1 MKTSVY
7 SISGKELRTID
18 LDDSVFN
25 REVSMGSI
33 YEAVKVELA
42 NRRQGTHS
50 TLTRREVDATTKKPY
65 AQKGTGRARQGRVKS
80 PHYVGGGIAF
90 GPKPRDYSYV
100 IPKKVKRL
108 AYKSILSMKASTGNF
123 KVIEDFSVATG
134 KTKDM
139 AGILK
144 AVSGEGRVVVVTTTH
159 DVMLKRAARNLPNL
173 TLLAWNQ
180 LNAHD
185 LFYSH
190 QLILMEKAALEL
202 SRFYSDREV
211 NDNGSV

>member
-7 SISGKELRTID
+7 SIAGKELRSIELEDT
-18 LDDSVFN
+18 VFA

-33 YEAVKVELA
+33 YEAIKVELA

-50 TLTRREVDATTKKPY
+50 TLTRREVDATTRKPY
-65 AQKGTGRARQGRVKS
+65 AQKGTGRARQGRVKA
-80 PHYVGGGIAF
+80 PHYVGGGIVF

-108 AYKSILSMKASTGNF
+108 AFKSILSLKASSGNF
-123 KVIEDFSVATG
+123 KVVEDFTIASG
-134 KTKDM
+134 KTRDM
-139 AGILK
+139 ASVLK
-144 AVSGEGRVVVVTTTH
+144 AVTGEGRVVVVTSAH
-159 DVMLKRAARNLPNL
+159 DAMLKRAGRNIPNL

-190 QLILMEKAALEL
+190 QLILMEKAALEIG
-202 SRFYSDREV
+202 RVYGDQEV
-211 NDNGSV
+211 ESHGSV

>member
-1 MKTSVY
+1 MKTKVY
-7 SISGKELRTID
+7 NILGKEVKTID
-18 LDDSVFN
+18 LDDSVFA

-33 YEAVKVELA
+33 YEAIKVELA

-65 AQKGTGRARQGRVKS
+65 AQKGTGRARQGRIKA
-80 PHYVGGGIAF
+80 PHYVGGGIVF

-108 AYKSILSMKASTGNF
+108 ALKSILSLKVSSGAF
-123 KVIEDFSVATG
+123 KVIEDFSISSG

-139 AGILK
+139 AKILET
-144 AVSGEGRVVVVTTTH
+144 VSGSGRTVMVASAH
-159 DVMLKRAARNLPNL
+159 DELLKRAGRNLPNL
-173 TLLAWNQ
+173 TLLTWNQ

-190 QLILMEKAALEL
+190 NLLIMEKAAMEL
-202 SRFYSDREV
+202 GNMYGEPKDG
-211 NDNGSV
+211 D

>member
-1 MKTSVY
+1 MKTKVY
-7 SISGKELRTID
+7 NILGKEVKTID
-18 LDDSVFN
+18 LDDSVFA

-33 YEAVKVELA
+33 YEAIKVELA

-65 AQKGTGRARQGRVKS
+65 AQKGTGRARQGRIKA
-80 PHYVGGGIAF
+80 PHYVGGGIVF

-108 AYKSILSMKASTGNF
+108 ALKSILSLKVSSGAF
-123 KVIEDFSVATG
+123 KVIEDFSISSG

-139 AGILK
+139 AKILET
-144 AVSGEGRVVVVTTTH
+144 VSGSGRT
-159 DVMLKRAARNLPNL
+159 VMVASANDELLKRAGRNLPNL
-173 TLLAWNQ
+173 TLLTWNQ

-190 QLILMEKAALEL
+190 NLLIMEKAAMEL
-202 SRFYSDREV
+202 GNMYGEPKDG
-211 NDNGSV
+211 D